1 MKRIKI
7 NNLTLENFKGCGYE
21 QINFNDRT
29 TEICGDNGTGKSTIA
44 DAWMWL
50 ISGKNAAGQSATGK
64 SSFAVLPIGQE
75 NASAKVT
82 NASAKV
88 IAYLEVDGDEI
99 TLSRAIE
106 TKGKSKTEIF
116 TVDETEVQKK
126 KFDEIIAQI
135 FTDDFRILS
144 IPGEFLA
151 QDWKV
156 QRAALLD
163 GTDIKIADVI
173 RDNDEQ
179 EKRIAADFETF
190 GFETWEKSTKKKIK
204 EAKDNLAAIP
214 GKIDAVDA
222 VRPEQ
227 RDYEA
232 IKAEIAKLENEAS
245 AASKVPPEFETL
257 NKQKAEIFCDFAKQR
272 NAAMQQA
279 QALQN
284 FYNDLKAKQSEAN
297 RTHINMIDQVRKNI
311 ATWNKQRDDLRKQ
324 WFSVNE
330 SQFTPGTSR
339 LICPLAAEIECQ
351 NPILLANKEE
361 AQRKAAQNFEISK
374 KAELDRIQSE
384 GLKLKADCEAAEAE
398 IKKPYKQPYTAEIE
412 TAEKEWKEAESK
424 IPTAP
429 DTTAIDKKLDEIVAT
444 MADRNSAVKATRE
457 KIAELN
463 QQLGEEATAKKCDEQ
478 ITAIEA
484 ERVELQDN
492 LGNLECDLA
501 TGLELKRR
509 QMKAVES
516 EVNAHF
522 NNGLEF
528 VLFEE
533 QVNGDFADTCQL
545 LIDGVPY
552 GRGANRAGEINAALQ
567 VIDFLQAKKEL
578 ALPVFVDN
586 AESVNQHYKIDTQTI
601 LLRVTEDESLTIK
614 TE

>member
-29 TEICGDNGTGKSTIA
+29 TEICGDNGTGKSSIA

-75 NASAKVT
+75 NVPAKVT
-82 NASAKV
+82 AH
-88 IAYLEVDGDEI
+88 LEVDGDEI
-99 TLSRAIE
+99 TLSRGIE
-106 TKGKSKTEIF
+106 SKGKSKSEIF
-116 TVDETEVQKK
+116 LVDETEVQKK
-126 KFDEIIAQI
+126 KFDEIITQI
-135 FTDDFRILS
+135 FTDDFRTLS

-156 QRAALLD
+156 QRAALLA
-163 GTDIKIADVI
+163 GTDVTIADIIKDDDDHEKKIAS
-173 RDNDEQ
+173 
-179 EKRIAADFETF
+179 DFETF

-204 EAKDNLAAIP
+204 EAKDKLAAIP
-214 GKIDAVDA
+214 GKIAAVAA
-222 VRPEQ
+222 VRPET

-232 IKAEIAKLENEAS
+232 IKAEINKLENEAT

-257 NKQKAEIFCDFAKQR
+257 NKQKAEIFCNFAKTR
-272 NAAMQQA
+272 NAAMQRA
-279 QALQN
+279 NELQN
-284 FYNDLKAKQSEAN
+284 YYNDLKAKQSEAN
-297 RTHINMIDQVRKNI
+297 RTHINMIDQARKNLE
-311 ATWNKQRDDLRKQ
+311 TWNKQRDLLREQ
-324 WFSVNE
+324 WFSVND
-330 SQFTPGTSR
+330 SQFTPDESR
-339 LICPLAAEIECQ
+339 LVCPLAAEIECQ
-351 NPILLANKEE
+351 NPILLANKKE
-361 AQRKAAQNFEISK
+361 AQRKAAENFEISK
-374 KAELDRIQSE
+374 KAELEKIHVE
-384 GLKLKADCEAAEAE
+384 GLKLKEDCEVTEAE

-412 TAEKEWKEAESK
+412 IAEKEWHEAESK

-429 DTTAIDKKLDEIVAT
+429 DTTTIDKRLEEIVAA
-444 MADRNSAVKATRE
+444 MADKTTAEKATRD

-463 QQLGEEATAKKCDEQ
+463 KQLGEEETAKKCDEQ
-478 ITAIEA
+478 FTAIEN
-484 ERVELQDN
+484 ERVDLQEK
-492 LGNLECDLA
+492 LGDLENDLA

-567 VIDFLQAKKEL
+567 VIDYLQTKKEL

-586 AESVNQHYKIDTQTI
+586 AESVNQHYNINTQTI
-601 LLRVTEDESLTIK
+601 LLRVTNDESLTIK
-614 TE
+614 